1 MFTDLLLYCILPV
14 LTLAQNALLDETNE
28 YRQDLWPYMNDM
40 VQWPNELSNVQN
52 EKREKLQLYY
62 DPRLKRWASQLRF
75 GKRANWASKVRFG

>member
-40 VQWPNELSNVQN
+40 VQWPNELSNV
-52 EKREKLQLYY
+52 
-62 DPRLKRWASQLRF
+62 
-75 GKRANWASKVRFG
+75 VRFQLFFFFFFCFKTVIQSNLSTLIF

>member
-1 MFTDLLLYCILPV
+1 MKEAVPQCLLLFS
-14 LTLAQNALLDETNE
+14 LLITEQKFYFYE
-28 YRQDLWPYMNDM
+28 
-40 VQWPNELSNVQN
+40 QN

>member
-40 VQWPNELSNVQN
+40 VQWPNELSNV
-52 EKREKLQLYY
+52 LYY